1 MNGAEL
7 IGLVMSQ
14 DVILITVII
23 LFLIV
28 LILVPVHWLILGK
41 QALDRG
47 RVRVESVGSTENCE
61 QNEETI

>member
-1 MNGAEL
+1 MNKSEL
-7 IGLVMSQ
+7 IGLLISQ

-23 LFLIV
+23 LVFIV
-28 LILVPVHWLILGK
+28 LILVPVHWFILGK

-47 RVRVESVGSTENCE
+47 HVRVESVSSTENCE

>member
-47 RVRVESVGSTENCE
+47 RVRVEPVGGGGNY
-61 QNEETI
+61 EEHEEII

>member
-28 LILVPVHWLILGK
+28 LISVPVHWLIIGTR
-41 QALDRG
+41 ALDRG
-47 RVRVESVGSTENCE
+47 RVRVESVGSVESYK
-61 QNEETI
+61 QNEGII